1 MVQCVL
7 FINLFNE
14 KIFIFIWFWLVFIV
28 CIVSFNLVYWMY
40 FIMFIKNKV
49 DYVKKYFKI
58 NDELYINFDKK
69 LVVKFV
75 ESYLRDDGIFLLR
88 IIVRNFIDMV
98 VIDFVKYLWV
108 IFKDK

>member
-1 MVQCVL
+1 
-7 FINLFNE
+7 
-14 KIFIFIWFWLVFIV
+14 
-28 CIVSFNLVYWMY
+28 
-40 FIMFIKNKV
+40 MFIKNKV

>member
-1 MVQCVL
+1 
-7 FINLFNE
+7 
-14 KIFIFIWFWLVFIV
+14 
-28 CIVSFNLVYWMY
+28 
-40 FIMFIKNKV
+40 MFIKNKV

-75 ESYLRDDGIFLLR
+75 ESYLRDDGIFLFR

>member
-1 MVQCVL
+1 
-7 FINLFNE
+7 
-14 KIFIFIWFWLVFIV
+14 
-28 CIVSFNLVYWMY
+28 MY

-75 ESYLRDDGIFLLR
+75 ESYLKDDGIFLFR

>member
-1 MVQCVL
+1 
-7 FINLFNE
+7 
-14 KIFIFIWFWLVFIV
+14 
-28 CIVSFNLVYWMY
+28 MY

-75 ESYLRDDGIFLLR
+75 ESYLRDDGIFLFR

>member
-1 MVQCVL
+1 
-7 FINLFNE
+7 
-14 KIFIFIWFWLVFIV
+14 
-28 CIVSFNLVYWMY
+28 MY

>member
-1 MVQCVL
+1 
-7 FINLFNE
+7 
-14 KIFIFIWFWLVFIV
+14 
-28 CIVSFNLVYWMY
+28 MY

-75 ESYLRDDGIFLLR
+75 ESYLRNDGIFLLR